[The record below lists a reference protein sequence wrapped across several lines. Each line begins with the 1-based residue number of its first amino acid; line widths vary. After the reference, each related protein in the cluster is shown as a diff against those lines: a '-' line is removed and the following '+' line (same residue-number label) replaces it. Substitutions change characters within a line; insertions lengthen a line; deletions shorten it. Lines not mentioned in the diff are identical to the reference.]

1 MSQIDDEMADEQ
13 EEMLQDSSGDGSSDE
28 DDDDMNDQREG
39 ELRMKVEEIRKQ
51 LDGNELYYDGHVNL
65 ITVLREL
72 MELEEARKAREKMSE
87 VYPLTPELWLDW
99 IRDEQKICSTPEER
113 EYIINLFERAVK
125 DYTSVQVWME
135 YVMFMLGGGDYT
147 ATRAVGEK
155 ALTAVGTHVAEGLLV
170 WQVVLLVEKQIY
182 SGLQRPGTVQSEED
196 MKAQEKQQK
205 RIQGLYRRLIRVPLL
220 NADYQH
226 LMEEAAEFFEGDFD
240 VHMKADLE
248 KTKQKLNEKI
258 PFEEKLLQAEND
270 TNKLAT
276 YRLYIQHL
284 QENDNPAAVQSLYER
299 AVLDHCLD
307 ASLWEEYVKFVIRQF
322 PGLDYLVLPICERSQ
337 RNCPWSAALCE
348 LHISALQ
355 LFHVGEETKTLMKKV
370 KGALE
375 KGLGSGLQSGSE
387 ATRMWMA
394 YLVFQRRL
402 IKWDQEHAAEL
413 DALRESGQQ
422 AITMI
427 DSYFGESGDIESEIP
442 RFFARIEA
450 EFAKNMERAR
460 EIWNDIIMRRN
471 NNFKNVSL
479 WLEFINLERCYGTEK
494 HCRKLFRRALERVW
508 DWVESIGSAYLR
520 FEQETGTI
528 ESMEEF
534 QKRYEDRMFIVN
546 KKRAE
551 DAAKLG
557 EGNENNQERRQQRD
571 KGKRQDKKR
580 QAFVQA
586 KETENFKAP
595 HPVSKYKQDTQNRKV
610 GTSHEGSN
618 GNDAP
623 QSVESA
629 VIPRPPGFKD
639 IVTPPPGFKSDVPPP
654 PGFKDTITPPPGFK
668 DTVTPPPGF
677 KGSSSP
683 PPGYTGSSSKA
694 GKREREDYTDTEP
707 ELKKLKVA
715 ELHGVR
721 VKEDDSE
728 DLCTV
733 FLSNLDFSVGKEEV
747 VPIFTNCGEVK
758 DFRLVKDYKCR
769 SKGFGYLVFK
779 TQSAAADALKY
790 DRTAIKGRPMYVS
803 AYDPEGHTNQFKYST
818 GLEREKVFIR
828 GLPFSLTE
836 EKIKEHF
843 MSHGEIKEIRLVT
856 YRNGHSK
863 GLCYLTYPN
872 AETAEKVVKAMDGTE
887 IEGKIIS
894 VMISDPS
901 NKKKPNEGNV
911 STTSAVKNSE
921 KKVPGSRGKGMFNL
935 MPRSLMRATTSTA
948 GPTSSEPETP
958 VKPKSNEDFR
968 KMFLK

>member
-1 MSQIDDEMADEQ
+1 
-13 EEMLQDSSGDGSSDE
+13 
-28 DDDDMNDQREG
+28 
-39 ELRMKVEEIRKQ
+39 MKVEEIRKQ

-170 WQVVLLVEKQIY
+170 WQVVLLVEK
-182 SGLQRPGTVQSEED
+182 QRPGTVQSEED

-769 SKGFGYLVFK
+769 K
-779 TQSAAADALKY
+779 
-790 DRTAIKGRPMYVS
+790 
-803 AYDPEGHTNQFKYST
+803 
-818 GLEREKVFIR
+818 
-828 GLPFSLTE
+828 
-836 EKIKEHF
+836 
-843 MSHGEIKEIRLVT
+843 
-856 YRNGHSK
+856 
-863 GLCYLTYPN
+863 
-872 AETAEKVVKAMDGTE
+872 TAEKVVKAMDGTE